1 MKIQLSAII
10 AALIRKFRK
19 RLLTAGRN
27 ELKNAMSSSK
37 ARWLVEFH
45 ISNSCITQACSM
57 QASMQAS
64 KQAASKQAAS
74 KQAACKQACSMQ
86 ASIVSVTAPELR
98 GSGGPTRANR
108 RRRLSLTTA
117 ASACWPASPASLSRG
132 GSLIAACSSA
142 RGPPRP
148 SAPTRF

>member
-1 MKIQLSAII
+1 MRNKRKVFEKIGHRWSKCSQLESSFGILLISII
-10 AALIRKFRK
+10 IERLIYH
-19 RLLTAGRN
+19 ASMQH
-27 ELKNAMSSSK
+27 ASMQ
-37 ARWLVEFH
+37 
-45 ISNSCITQACSM
+45 QANIM
-57 QASMQAS
+57 QASM
-64 KQAASKQAAS
+64 
-74 KQAACKQACSMQ
+74 
-86 ASIVSVTAPELR
+86 VSVTAPALR